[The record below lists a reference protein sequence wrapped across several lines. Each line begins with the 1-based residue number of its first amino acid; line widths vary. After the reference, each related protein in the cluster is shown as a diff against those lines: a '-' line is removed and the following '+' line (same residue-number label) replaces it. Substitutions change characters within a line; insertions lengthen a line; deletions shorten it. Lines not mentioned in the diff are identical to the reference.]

1 MYEYRGIRGLVAAEL
16 IKDTKTEL
24 EYGTPFFIAG
34 TAQLTKETESSSEP
48 HFYDNRPAILVDAS
62 GADKINCSTS
72 VIPPNVLAELTGQHY
87 DEETGVFVEGKP
99 QSKYF
104 AIGYITSDT
113 SGRDRYVWRLK
124 VKCAIPSEEHNTKD
138 DGTDANGQELEFT
151 GIETDHEFL
160 ETDDTAK
167 AVVYESE
174 KELFTEE
181 EFFEKVQTVDTIKD
195 KAKNQEKP
203 NENMDQ

>member
-16 IKDTKTEL
+16 IKDTVTEL
-24 EYGTPFFIAG
+24 EYGTPFSVAG

-48 HFYDNRPAILVDAS
+48 HFYDNGPAIIVDAS

-72 VIPPNVLAELTGQHY
+72 VIPPDVLATLTGQFY
-87 DEETGVFVEGKP
+87 NKELGAFVEGKP

-151 GIETDHEFL
+151 GIETEHKFL
-160 ETDDTAK
+160 ETDDAAK
-167 AVVYESE
+167 AVVYEAE
-174 KELFTEE
+174 KELFTEK
-181 EFFEKVQTVDTIKD
+181 EFFEKVQTIDAIKE
-195 KAKNQEKP
+195 KANNKP
-203 NENMDQ
+203 NENTNQ

>member
-16 IKDTKTEL
+16 IKDTVTEL
-24 EYGTPFFIAG
+24 EYGTPFSVAG

-48 HFYDNRPAILVDAS
+48 HFYDNGPAIIVDAS

-72 VIPPNVLAELTGQHY
+72 VIPPDVLATLTGQFY
-87 DEETGVFVEGKP
+87 NKELGAFIEGKP

-151 GIETDHEFL
+151 GIETEHKFL

-167 AVVYESE
+167 AVVYEAE
-174 KELFTEE
+174 KELFTEK
-181 EFFEKVQTVDTIKD
+181 EFFEKVQTIDTIKE
-195 KAKNQEKP
+195 KANNKP
-203 NENMDQ
+203 NENTNQ

>member
-16 IKDTKTEL
+16 IKDTVTEL
-24 EYGTPFFIAG
+24 EYGTPFSVAG

-48 HFYDNRPAILVDAS
+48 HFYDNGPAIIVDAS

-72 VIPPNVLAELTGQHY
+72 VIPPDVLATLTGQFY
-87 DEETGVFVEGKP
+87 NKELGAFVEGKP

-151 GIETDHEFL
+151 GIETEHKFL

-167 AVVYESE
+167 AVVYEAE
-174 KELFTEE
+174 KELFTEK
-181 EFFEKVQTVDTIKD
+181 EFFEKVQTIDTIKE
-195 KAKNQEKP
+195 KANNKP
-203 NENMDQ
+203 NENTNQ